1 MSMRF
6 KIATGFFLFVWLIIA
21 LRLWVVTSINHE
33 YYDKY
38 AQKNA
43 TKVDVLVP
51 IRGQI
56 LDRNNEP
63 LAINELGFAIA
74 ITPRLKS
81 SLLQEQI
88 ELIVKYFPFLDSQ
101 KLTKTYTNA
110 NTSYNHAPIVVVDFL
125 AYREIQHSFTYLK
138 QSPHIV
144 VMPTSKRFY
153 PNESSASHI
162 IGYVSKAN
170 QSDMDK
176 NPLSFYTKVMGKMGI
191 ESQYNDFLQGE
202 ASYRKTQINALHK
215 EVKVLQEAKPL
226 RQNNL
231 TLTLDLRLQELIDS
245 EFTDKEGAVV
255 VLDVHNGEILAAGSY
270 PEYNLNDFI
279 GGISTQKWR
288 ALLENPH
295 YPLVNKMIAG
305 QYPPGSVIKMAMGL
319 AFLEF
324 GEITEHTTIET
335 PCYIELGGR
344 KYRDWKCGHKSA
356 DLFKAIKSSVN
367 VYFYKLSMQVGISNV
382 ATVLSQM
389 GFGKKTG
396 IDIPHEKSGV
406 VPTPEWKLR
415 AKGENWVTGDLVN
428 TSIGQG
434 YFLVTPMQVARYTA
448 LIASGKFVTPHFAK
462 MFNETPAQYEV
473 ADVLSTTQK
482 QKLNALRK
490 GMYQVCNSAD
500 GGTVYWRTRGAKV
513 PIACKTGTA
522 QVTGIPQ
529 DMKTRIKEHE
539 MEYFARSHAW
549 ITAFVPYNEP
559 KYAIT
564 IMLEHG
570 GSGGNGG
577 PILVNI
583 VNKLYDLGYI
593 N

>member
-1 MSMRF
+1 MNMRF
-6 KIATGFFLFVWLIIA
+6 KIAAGFFLFVWLIIA
-21 LRLWVVTSINHE
+21 LRLWVVTTINHE
-33 YYDKY
+33 YYEKY

-74 ITPRLKS
+74 ITPRLRS
-81 SLLQEQI
+81 AALQEQI
-88 ELIVKYFPFLDSQ
+88 DLITKYFPFLDAQ

-125 AYREIQHSFTYLK
+125 AYREIQHSYTYLK
-138 QSPHIV
+138 QSPYIV
-144 VMPTSKRFY
+144 IMPTSKRFY
-153 PNESSASHI
+153 PNEYSASHI

-176 NPLSFYTKVMGKMGI
+176 NPLSFYTKIIGKMGI
-191 ESQYNDFLQGE
+191 EAQYNDFLQGE

-215 EVKVLQEAKPL
+215 EVKVLEEAKPL
-226 RQNNL
+226 KQNNL
-231 TLTLDLRLQELIDS
+231 TLTMDLHLQELIDS
-245 EFTDKEGAVV
+245 EFVNKEGAVV

-279 GGISTQKWR
+279 GGISVKKWR
-288 ALLENPH
+288 NLLENPH

-324 GEITEHTTIET
+324 GNITENTIIDT
-335 PCYIELGGR
+335 PCFIELGGR
-344 KYRDWKCGHKSA
+344 KYRDWKCGHGSA
-356 DLFKAIKSSVN
+356 DLFKAIRSSVD
-367 VYFYKLSMQVGISNV
+367 VYFYKLSILVGINNI
-382 ATVLSQM
+382 ATVLDQM
-389 GFGKKTG
+389 GFGQKTG
-396 IDIPHEKSGV
+396 VDIPHEKSGV
-406 VPTPEWKLR
+406 IPTPEWKLM
-415 AKGENWVTGDLVN
+415 AKGENWVAGDLVN

-448 LIASGKFVTPHFAK
+448 LIASGKLVTPHFAK
-462 MFNETPAQYEV
+462 AFNQTPAQYEV
-473 ADVLSTTQK
+473 KDTLSTTQK
-482 QKLNALRK
+482 QKLGVLRK

-500 GGTVYWRTRGAKV
+500 GGTAYWRTRGAKV
-513 PIACKTGTA
+513 IIACKTGTA

-529 DMKTRIKEHE
+529 DMKTRIKEYE

-549 ITAFVPYNEP
+549 ITAFVPYDDP

-564 IMLEHG
+564 IMVEHG
-570 GSGGNGG
+570 GSGGSGG
-577 PILVNI
+577 PILVSI

-593 N
+593 R

>member
-1 MSMRF
+1 MNIRF
-6 KIATGFFLFVWLIIA
+6 KITIVFFIFVWLIIL
-21 LRLWVVTSINHE
+21 LRLWVITGINHE
-33 YYDKY
+33 YYTKY

-43 TKVDVLVP
+43 TKVDVLMP
-51 IRGQI
+51 ARGQI
-56 LDRNNEP
+56 LDRNHEP

-81 SLLQEQI
+81 ATLQEQI
-88 ELIVKYFPFLDSQ
+88 QILTHYFPSLDSQ

-110 NTSYNHAPIVVVDFL
+110 NTPYNHSPIVVVDFL
-125 AYREIQHSFTYLK
+125 TYREIQHSYTYLK
-138 QSPHIV
+138 QSPYIV
-144 VMPTSKRFY
+144 IIPTSKRFY
-153 PNESSASHI
+153 PNEYSASHI

-170 QSDMDK
+170 QKDMAQ
-176 NPLSFYTKVMGKMGI
+176 NPLSFYTKRIGKMGI

-202 ASYRKTQINALHK
+202 PSYKKTQIDALHR
-215 EVKVLQEAKPL
+215 EVRVLEEPKQLK
-226 RQNNL
+226 QNNL
-231 TLTLDLRLQELIDS
+231 TLTLDLHLQELIDS
-245 EFTDKEGAVV
+245 EFSQKEGAVI

-288 ALLENPH
+288 NLLEDPH
-295 YPLVNKMIAG
+295 YPLVNKLIAG
-305 QYPPGSVIKMAMGL
+305 QYPPGSVVKMAMGL

-324 GEITEHTTIET
+324 GNITENTIIET
-335 PCYIELGGR
+335 PCFIELGGR
-344 KYRDWKCGHKSA
+344 KYRDWKCGHGSA
-356 DLFKAIKSSVN
+356 DLFKAIKSSVD
-367 VYFYKLSMQVGISNV
+367 VYFYKLSMIVGISNIS
-382 ATVLSQM
+382 TVLSQM

-396 IDIPHEKSGV
+396 VDIPHEKSGV
-406 VPTPEWKLR
+406 IPTPEWKLR
-415 AKGENWVTGDLVN
+415 AKGESWVMGDLIN

-448 LIASGKFVTPHFAK
+448 LIASGKLVTPHFAK
-462 MFNETPAQYEV
+462 SFNQTPIQYPTK
-473 ADVLSTTQK
+473 DILSAIQK
-482 QKLNALRK
+482 QKLGVLRK

-500 GGTVYWRTRGAKV
+500 GGTAYWRTRGAKV

-539 MEYFARSHAW
+539 MEYFERSHAW
-549 ITAFVPYNEP
+549 ITAFVPYNNP

-570 GSGGNGG
+570 GSGGSGG

-593 N
+593 R